1 VTLAA
6 LSATLRACCGCAGS
20 GPAAERRVFWGFMVP
35 RGCLTHTARLLQGCK
50 LNIVF
55 HLERTLMDVVTTEEL
70 QARIK
75 QLKEAR

>member
-1 VTLAA
+1 
-6 LSATLRACCGCAGS
+6 
-20 GPAAERRVFWGFMVP
+20 MVP